1 MNNVKMREIVKA
13 SLSKHYRT
21 AEGVFVTVGVILAH
35 TGISS
40 VAKYNVAEMFKSK
53 FNINSFIDAIALN
66 RILAL
71 RNKSYDSDFINMT
84 AMHML
89 SDMIYDCFVEYRN
102 LEEKF

>member
-40 VAKYNVAEMFKSK
+40 VAKYNVAEMFK
-53 FNINSFIDAIALN
+53 
-66 RILAL
+66 
-71 RNKSYDSDFINMT
+71 
-84 AMHML
+84 
-89 SDMIYDCFVEYRN
+89 
-102 LEEKF
+102 